1 MAAKDLDQIVQANPE
16 ANGLAIVISN
26 DYTEIKEVES
36 LTGTTVDAKHM
47 MDTFAVL
54 RFATYY
60 QKNIRKERL
69 IEVVHTAASYREYP
83 DSYRRIVVVFSGHG
97 TNEQLFTQE
106 GARVDINDI
115 LRPFHPEKAPVL
127 GEIPKLFFID
137 ACRGEKSNPGVYVP
151 RGGEVVPTL
160 HVPEQGNFL
169 IAFSTM
175 PEYRSYEVKGQ
186 GGIWIT
192 ALAKKLKEE
201 NDTVLNVL
209 TKVNKEMVEGFRR
222 PGRAKSMQQPELLSR
237 LNEVVNLFKEA
248 RGERQIYS

>member
-1 MAAKDLDQIVQANPE
+1 MAAKDLDQLVQANPE

-26 DYTEIKEVES
+26 DYKEIKEVES

-47 MDTFAVL
+47 IDTFTVL
-54 RFATYY
+54 KFATYH
-60 QKNIRKERL
+60 QQNIRRDRL
-69 IEVVHTAASYREYP
+69 IEVVHTAASYQEYP
-83 DSYRRIVVVFSGHG
+83 DSYRRIAVVFSGHG

-115 LRPFHPEKAPVL
+115 LRPFHPERAPFL
-127 GEIPKLFFID
+127 GKIPKLFFID

-151 RGGEVVPTL
+151 RGGELVSTL

-169 IAFSTM
+169 IAYSTM

-201 NDTVLNVL
+201 NASILDIL
-209 TKVNKEMVEGFRR
+209 TRVNEKMVEEFQR

-237 LNEVVNLFKEA
+237 LNEEVNLFKEA
-248 RGERQIYS
+248 RGETD